1 MLNSKNNPVVQEV
14 EDDPH
19 QRLLYRAD
27 IDALRAIAVI
37 GVLFFHAFPNVLP
50 GGFWGVDVFFVIS
63 GFLISRIIWDSIW
76 CNRFSIRDFY
86 GRRIRRI
93 FPALIVVMSVTWG
106 LAYYQLAW
114 DELARIGKHIA
125 SSVLFVMNFSLW
137 NEGGYFDVAAER
149 KPLLHLWSLSIE
161 EQFYLVWPF
170 LMWMIGKR
178 PRVLGF
184 SLLVFGLTSFFAS
197 VTLAHYDN
205 AAVFY
210 NPLARAWELI
220 LGGCIGYLAMF
231 RPAVLNTVP
240 NGATIGLAAIFIAF
254 FWLGGDGQYMPS
266 LALVPTLGAALI
278 LASPFRQG
286 AGRIILQRKMLVW
299 IGLISYPLYLWHWPL
314 LSFAVIE
321 NQFLLSTHLK
331 IGLLGLSVVL
341 AAMTYHGLEKLIR
354 KSAHKGPATLALVI
368 SIATLGALGS
378 YTYFHDGFVQATLP
392 ESGSQF
398 VISKTREKEIWQKW
412 MADVRAPDCHI
423 IDERVVKHTPI
434 CTDLTRPRVLVWG
447 DSHAASLYPG
457 LQALQEK
464 RKFGI
469 TELTTT
475 GCPPM
480 LELTTPHPLCSQ
492 VNQNILAELPN
503 LDPDVVILH
512 AAWIHSRY
520 RWGAKEVYEKLGEI
534 LDRIRAA
541 VPRARVVV
549 IGPQLRWEPSLPN
562 VLVKFMQDNNR
573 MPPKYLVPPLEY
585 NPKIPDTYFPGLA
598 KSVEEP
604 MRVLVE
610 QRGFTYILPR
620 DVFCEGD
627 RCLTRLGDNQED
639 LLVFDYGHLTST
651 GSKMFLSRI
660 DHKIFGD

>member
-1 MLNSKNNPVVQEV
+1 MVMSTNNHTVQRPDV
-14 EDDPH
+14 SSH
-19 QRLLYRAD
+19 QGLLYRAD

-37 GVLFFHAFPNVLP
+37 GVLLFHAFPNVLP

-76 CNRFSIRDFY
+76 CNRFSVRDFY

-93 FPALIVVMSVTWG
+93 FPALALVMFATWG
-106 LAYYQLAW
+106 VAYYQLAW
-114 DELARIGKHIA
+114 DELARVGRHIV
-125 SSVLFVMNFSLW
+125 SSVLFIMNFSLW
-137 NEGGYFDVAAER
+137 EEGGYFDVAAER

-178 PRVLGF
+178 PRVLGC
-184 SLLVFGLTSFFAS
+184 SLLVLGLASFLAS
-197 VTLAHYDN
+197 ATLAHYDN
-205 AAVFY
+205 SAVFY

-220 LGGCIGYLAMF
+220 LGGCVGYVAMF
-231 RPAVLNTVP
+231 RPSLLNIVP
-240 NGATIGLAAIFIAF
+240 NGATIGLVAIFTAF
-254 FWLGGDGQYMPS
+254 LWLGADGQYMPS

-278 LASPFRQG
+278 LASPIRQG
-286 AGRIILQRKMLVW
+286 AGRLILQRKTLIWV
-299 IGLISYPLYLWHWPL
+299 GLISYPLYLWHWPL
-314 LSFAVIE
+314 LSFALIKK
-321 NQFLLSTHLK
+321 QFLLSTYSK
-331 IGLLGLSVVL
+331 ICLLGTSVLL
-341 AAMTYHGLEKLIR
+341 AAMTYHGVEKLIR
-354 KSAHKGPATLALVI
+354 RSAHKVSVTFALII
-368 SIATLGALGS
+368 SIATLGTLGG
-378 YTYFHDGFVQATLP
+378 YTYLHGFVQATLP

-398 VISKTREKEIWQKW
+398 IISKTREKEIWQKW
-412 MADVRAPDCHI
+412 MSDVRAPNCHI
-423 IDERVVKHTPI
+423 LDEKVIEHTPI
-434 CTDLTRPRVLVWG
+434 CTDLTRPRLLVWG

-457 LQALQEK
+457 LHALQEK

-475 GCPPM
+475 GCPPL
-480 LELTTPHPLCSQ
+480 LELTTPHPLCSEI
-492 VNQNILAELPN
+492 NHNILAELPN
-503 LDPDVVILH
+503 LDPDIVILH

-520 RWGAKEVYEKLGEI
+520 RWGAKELYDKLGEI

-541 VPRARVVV
+541 VPAARVVV

-585 NPKIPDTYFPGLA
+585 NPKIPDTYFPAAA
-598 KSVEEP
+598 KNVEEP

-610 QRGFTYILPR
+610 ERGFTYILPR
-620 DVFCEGD
+620 DIFCEGE

-639 LLVFDYGHLTST
+639 LLVFDYGHLTSV

-660 DHKIFGD
+660 DHEIFDD